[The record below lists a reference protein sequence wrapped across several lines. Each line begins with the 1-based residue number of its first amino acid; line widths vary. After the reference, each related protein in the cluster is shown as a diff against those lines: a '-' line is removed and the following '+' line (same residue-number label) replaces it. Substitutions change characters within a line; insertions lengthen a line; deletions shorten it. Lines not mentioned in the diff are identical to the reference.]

1 MVDSK
6 DRQIRTGDF
15 ARLTALAMAAPGR
28 AHMRPVV
35 QKELLHYDILF
46 SLETAGL
53 LDQLTFQGGTSLRL
67 CYGSPRF
74 SEDLDFVGG
83 RDFTRKQLDPIREC
97 IEYYIGQR
105 YGLEVTVKE
114 PKELK
119 YEREYADLKID
130 KWQVSVVT
138 APEHSDIPQQR
149 IKVEVANIDA
159 CSRQPRALQMNY
171 DFLPDGYSDTLV
183 LTETLDEV
191 MADKLVSLV
200 NTTGYVRNR
209 DIWDLRWLKQQ
220 GATLR
225 TDWVLRK
232 INDYRIDDYAD
243 KLNRMLERLPGII
256 EGEAFKSELL
266 RFIPLDVAERTLH
279 KPKFT
284 TFLAVEVSD
293 LLKQVQAALLT
304 TRTKIKE

>member
-6 DRQIRTGDF
+6 DWQIRTGDF

-149 IKVEVANIDA
+149 IKVEVANIEA
-159 CSRQPRALQMNY
+159 YSRQPRALQMNY
-171 DFLPDGYSDTLV
+171 DFLPDGYGDTLV

-200 NTTGYVRNR
+200 NATGYVRHR

-243 KLNRMLERLPGII
+243 KLSRMLERLPGII
-256 EGEAFKSELL
+256 EGEAFKSELV
-266 RFIPLDVAERTLH
+266 RFIPLDVAERTLQ
-279 KPKFT
+279 KPKFI

-293 LLKQVQAALLT
+293 LLKQVQAAL
-304 TRTKIKE
+304 RG